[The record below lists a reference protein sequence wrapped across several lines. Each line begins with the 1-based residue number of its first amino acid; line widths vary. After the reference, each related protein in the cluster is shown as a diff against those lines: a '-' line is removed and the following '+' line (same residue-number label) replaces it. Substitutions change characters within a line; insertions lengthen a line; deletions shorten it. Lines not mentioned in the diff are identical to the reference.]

1 MGLQYYDLVLLGI
14 AGSVVLGRLIGAFTA
29 VGIVPAVIAT
39 SALAAGLM
47 AHAMFVRGPVD
58 RIEDLSNEVER
69 VGPVD
74 LSN

>member
-1 MGLQYYDLVLLGI
+1 MALQYYDLVLLGI

-29 VGIVPAVIAT
+29 VGIVPAVIGT

-58 RIEDLSNEVER
+58 GVGDLTEEVER
-69 VGPVD
+69 VGPVEF
-74 LSN
+74 SN